1 MTAFTGLSHAVV
13 NLVRESPMSET
24 IAAASIAETA
34 ADTDVPAVATPPK
47 RRRGDAFTTAT
58 IVSFSLTLLCASFA
72 ILFGLVP
79 LRAVS
84 PLMRIDIGALL
95 FVMPVVALVLAVCF
109 EVIRIALRSPDLPE
123 PRRRQAVRWS
133 PGRREG

>member
-1 MTAFTGLSHAVV
+1 
-13 NLVRESPMSET
+13 MSET
-24 IAAASIAETA
+24 IAAESVAETA
-34 ADTDVPAVATPPK
+34 ADSPAAAAAPAAGTPK

-58 IVSFSLTLLCASFA
+58 IVSFSLTLLGASFA

-79 LRAVS
+79 LHAVS
-84 PLMRIDIGALL
+84 PLTRIDIGALL

-109 EVIRIALRSPDLPE
+109 EVIRIALRSPELPE

>member
-1 MTAFTGLSHAVV
+1 MSDTAV
-13 NLVRESPMSET
+13 
-24 IAAASIAETA
+24 ASSAPAETS
-34 ADTDVPAVATPPK
+34 DTSAKPR

-58 IVSFSLTLLCASFA
+58 IVSFSLTLLCGSFA

-79 LRAVS
+79 MHAVS
-84 PLMRIDIGALL
+84 TPMRIDIGALL

-109 EVIRIALRSPDLPE
+109 EVIRIALRSPELPE